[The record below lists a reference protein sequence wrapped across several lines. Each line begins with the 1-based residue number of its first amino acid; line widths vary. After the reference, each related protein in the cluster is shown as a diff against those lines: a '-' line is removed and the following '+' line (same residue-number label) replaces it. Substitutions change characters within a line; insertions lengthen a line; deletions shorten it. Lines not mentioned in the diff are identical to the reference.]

1 MQALRQII
9 EVKNHSLNITLPESF
24 NTAKV
29 EVIVL
34 SVEEPSVQKNSIAKL
49 RGKLNLSDKQHE
61 EFQQYVTDSRSEW
74 NRNI

>member
-49 RGKLNLSDKQHE
+49 RGKLNLSDKQQE

>member
-9 EVKNHSLNITLPESF
+9 EVKNHSLNILLPERF
-24 NTAKV
+24 TTNKV

-34 SVEEPSVQKNSIAKL
+34 SVEEPTVQKNSIAKL

-61 EFQQYVTDSRSEW
+61 DFQQYVKDSRNEW
-74 NRNI
+74 NRTI